1 MTNVTDDDY
10 QQAATKSYKYPL
22 LVVFLFAMFFTADQL
37 QYYIFSLVITR
48 LPGNKFVNSCIFGGA
63 ESTAVFASGILLK
76 MLKDDH

>member
-1 MTNVTDDDY
+1 M
-10 QQAATKSYKYPL
+10 YKYPL

-63 ESTAVFASGILLK
+63 ESTAVLVSGVL
-76 MLKDDH
+76 M